1 MIVRLKASNTTR
13 GAPCSPNDEAS
24 PAEASFLSSLMRVK
38 QLSSL
43 KNMSKLRSGSFL
55 PLRSFY
61 GYSISSCDWTYYISP
76 KTPVLVCSPFWMLS
90 WKVLSA
96 REEFMRIWA
105 RSSSKS
111 SFRRVVLPIILVKGV
126 QRTGHNKPPQSVPG
140 YFPSASETI
149 RRRRGEIF
157 EWRPFFLFIYL

>member
-111 SFRRVVLPIILVKGV
+111 SFRRVVLLGACKG
-126 QRTGHNKPPQSVPG
+126 QDRINHRRAYQATFPQLL
-140 YFPSASETI
+140 
-149 RRRRGEIF
+149 RQLGE
-157 EWRPFFLFIYL
+157 EEGRYLN